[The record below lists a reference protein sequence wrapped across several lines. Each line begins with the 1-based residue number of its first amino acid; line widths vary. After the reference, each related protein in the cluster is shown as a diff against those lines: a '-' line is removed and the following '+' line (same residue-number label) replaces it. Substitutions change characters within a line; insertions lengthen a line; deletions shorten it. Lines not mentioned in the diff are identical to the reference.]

1 VIQRDFQKRWGS
13 ISVIEPLIVY
23 AVLFFPDLASLGA
36 AGGAVSGIETGKVIF
51 FSSRREITRIVG
63 YDFPALLLL
72 WYLAFMRGRKLF
84 PLKIRAGDVQ
94 SLAIALPGLLGIGL
108 AVSVL
113 APLVYPSAEGFSV
126 EAPRGVIPCLVMLLS
141 CLSTGY
147 LEETYFRH
155 YLLSRFEETGANT
168 ILGIAISVALFSLSH
183 FYEGF
188 WGMIN
193 AVLAGLLL
201 SLIYRRYGVL
211 HGIAWAHGL
220 YNAFIYAT
228 GI

>member
-1 VIQRDFQKRWGS
+1 VIQRDFQKDWGS
-13 ISVIEPLIVY
+13 ISIIEPLIVY
-23 AVLFFPDLASLGA
+23 AVLFFPDLSSLGA
-36 AGGAVSGIETGKVIF
+36 AGGAASGIETGKVIF
-51 FSSRREITRIVG
+51 FSSRREITRILG
-63 YDFPALLLL
+63 YNLPALLLL
-72 WYLAFMRGRKLF
+72 WYLAFMRGGKLF
-84 PLKIRAGDVQ
+84 PLKICTGDVQ

-113 APLVYPSAEGFSV
+113 ASLVYPGVERFSV
-126 EAPRGVIPCLVMLLS
+126 EAPRGIVPRLVMFLS

-147 LEETYFRH
+147 MEETYFRH
-155 YLLSRFEETGANT
+155 YLLSRFEEAGVNT
-168 ILGIAISVALFSLSH
+168 ILSIAMSVALFSLSH
-183 FYEGF
+183 LYEGF

-220 YNAFIYAT
+220 YNVFIYAT